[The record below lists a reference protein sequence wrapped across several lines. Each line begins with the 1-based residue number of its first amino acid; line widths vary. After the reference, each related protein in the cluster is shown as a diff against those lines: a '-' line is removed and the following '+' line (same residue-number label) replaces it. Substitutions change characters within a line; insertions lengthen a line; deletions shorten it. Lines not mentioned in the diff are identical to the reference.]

1 MTTII
6 DSGFFRKNWSV
17 PALEKVFSDE
27 GRIQSWLDVEA
38 ALARVQGRLG
48 VIPADAAREI
58 DAHCRV
64 DRIDLNLF
72 KDTLAK
78 TGHMIMP
85 VLKCVQAACPGKL
98 GEFVHYGATTQDI
111 MDTGEILQIRQ
122 ASRYILKEALR
133 LEKAILEKAKKFQY
147 TVMAGRTHGQQGL
160 PITMGFKFATWAA
173 ELRRDIERIK
183 AFPDRVFVLMLF
195 GAVGSKAGYGSKAA
209 ETVEGVGKELG
220 LKVLP
225 ICWATSRDVLAE
237 YLSTL
242 GILAGTIGRIA
253 NEVIA
258 CSTSEVGELREP
270 MSSTTVGSSTM
281 PHKRNPA
288 ACETIVAQCRIVQSY
303 ACLGMQTQI
312 SEHERDPRMWRI
324 DLVDIPNASMLAA
337 RAVTSAADVVEGLE
351 VHQKNIERNLN
362 LLGGLLLSEAVM
374 LVLGQKIGKNTAH
387 HLLHELALD
396 QSVDRTFVE
405 RLHDCKQ
412 VTDALTHEEI
422 DAIFDYS
429 KYLGQAPADVDAVI
443 AYCAR
448 LAQTDPDPER
458 F

>member
-1 MTTII
+1 MLTFFDLFEDFAEHNDLETESLSDHIYWSSSRKLTSGEKTECRTCCDDLLRQEVLMTTII

-48 VIPADAAREI
+48 VIPADAAQEI
-58 DAHCRV
+58 DAHCKV
-64 DRIDLNLF
+64 EKIDLQLF
-72 KDTLAK
+72 KETLAK

-98 GEFVHYGATTQDI
+98 GEYVHFGATTQDI

-122 ASRYILKEALR
+122 ASRYILKETLR
-133 LEKAILEKAKKFQY
+133 LEKAILDKAKKFQY

-195 GAVGSKAGYGSKAA
+195 GAVGTKAGYGSRAA
-209 ETVEGVGKELG
+209 ETVEGVARELG
-220 LKVLP
+220 LKQLP

-237 YLSTL
+237 YLTTL

-288 ACETIVAQCRIVQSY
+288 SCETIVAQCRIVQSY
-303 ACLGMQTQI
+303 AYLGMQTQI

-337 RAVTSAADVVEGLE
+337 RAVTATADVVEGLE
-351 VHQKNIERNLN
+351 IDERNIERNLN

-374 LVLGQKIGKNTAH
+374 LVLGKK
-387 HLLHELALD
+387 
-396 QSVDRTFVE
+396 
-405 RLHDCKQ
+405 
-412 VTDALTHEEI
+412 
-422 DAIFDYS
+422 
-429 KYLGQAPADVDAVI
+429 
-443 AYCAR
+443 
-448 LAQTDPDPER
+448 
-458 F
+458 